1 MRQKIGL
8 ALWHSAWQLGIL
20 AAALECAGTSLSAQT
35 SSVDTATESSKAP
48 IFKSDAREVSIVFRV
63 IGKDNQPVSGLTPA
77 DIQIEDE
84 GILRKITSFQANV
97 AHAQIVILPDVSGSM
112 STVLEPLQGA
122 LSTFADIVSKDFDH
136 EPGDVLLSLVPFG
149 NTATVLIDR
158 TSNPTEF
165 KRAVLRL
172 SPSGSTA
179 LVDSVMAAV
188 LNAFDPKDIPSPPK
202 RVATPDQDD
211 RPIPSRYTRN
221 RPSVHPSGT
230 ERSKFL
236 VLFTDAGENAS
247 AHKWSDIASTMLGRD
262 IVIYSLEFDSG
273 SPDSDFSALSKVTQ
287 QSGGKVYR
295 ARTDNLERLY
305 VEIAHE
311 IRSYYQLTFSATNIE
326 NPRIW
331 RSVHLT
337 TNQPGVTIF
346 ARTGYCPETP
356 CQKADGRF
364 VGGRPKTWN
373 EVLAI
378 SRDPSVI
385 FSVRQRLQDLKL
397 QYTAE
402 TEKIVRNL
410 PTAPLLIEKVWNSD
424 RKRSSESDRPT
435 LLAHRV
441 ENGSRLVGI
450 DAEVCGI
457 TADPETKSLSLPF
470 VTSDPFPASNE
481 QVLTVLDPEIRIARR
496 PGFAPEQSGA
506 AEQAYFQSQAVFY
519 LRDRSGRIPLRI
531 RVQCN
536 RPHFL
541 IGDDLVQF
549 AAQSLEQGLKVRSMN
564 TSQGRLSPPVV
575 KSP

>member
-1 MRQKIGL
+1 
-8 ALWHSAWQLGIL
+8 
-20 AAALECAGTSLSAQT
+20 
-35 SSVDTATESSKAP
+35 
-48 IFKSDAREVSIVFRV
+48 
-63 IGKDNQPVSGLTPA
+63 
-77 DIQIEDE
+77 
-84 GILRKITSFQANV
+84 
-97 AHAQIVILPDVSGSM
+97 
-112 STVLEPLQGA
+112 
-122 LSTFADIVSKDFDH
+122 
-136 EPGDVLLSLVPFG
+136 
-149 NTATVLIDR
+149 
-158 TSNPTEF
+158 
-165 KRAVLRL
+165 
-172 SPSGSTA
+172 
-179 LVDSVMAAV
+179 
-188 LNAFDPKDIPSPPK
+188 
-202 RVATPDQDD
+202 
-211 RPIPSRYTRN
+211 
-221 RPSVHPSGT
+221 
-230 ERSKFL
+230 
-236 VLFTDAGENAS
+236 
-247 AHKWSDIASTMLGRD
+247 
-262 IVIYSLEFDSG
+262 VIYSLEFDSG
-273 SPDSDFSALSKVTQ
+273 SPDSDFSAFSKVPQ

-295 ARTDNLERLY
+295 ARTDNLEGLY
-305 VEIAHE
+305 VGIAHE
-311 IRSYYQLTFSATNIE
+311 IRSYYQLTFSATDIE

-337 TNQPGVTIF
+337 TNQPGTTIF

-402 TEKIVRNL
+402 TERIVRNL

-496 PGFAPEQSGA
+496 PGFAPGQSGA

>member
-1 MRQKIGL
+1 MRQNIRL
-8 ALWHSAWQLGIL
+8 AIWTCTWRLGII
-20 AAALECAGTSLSAQT
+20 ATALGCAGTSLSAQAR
-35 SSVDTATESSKAP
+35 SAGTATEPSKAP
-48 IFKSDAREVSIVFRV
+48 VFKSDVREVTIVFRV
-63 IGKDNQPVSGLTPA
+63 IGQDNQPISGLTPS
-77 DIQIEDE
+77 DIQIEDQ
-84 GILRKITSFQANV
+84 GIVRKITSFKANV
-97 AHAQIVILPDVSGSM
+97 AQAQVVVLPDVSGSM

-122 LSTFADIVSKDFDH
+122 LSTFADMVAKDFDR
-136 EPGDVLLSLVPFG
+136 EPGDILLSLVPFG

-158 TSNPTEF
+158 TSNPMEF
-165 KRAVLRL
+165 KRAVMRL

-179 LVDSVMAAV
+179 LVDSIMAAL
-188 LNAFDPKDIPSPPK
+188 LNAFRPKEVSSPPK
-202 RVATPDQDD
+202 QAATPEQDES
-211 RPIPSRYTRN
+211 PIPSVYRRR
-221 RPSVHPSGT
+221 RPSAGSPGA

-247 AHKWSDIASTMLGRD
+247 AHKWSDIASAMLGRD

-295 ARTDNLERLY
+295 ARTDNLEHLY

-311 IRSYYQLTFSATNIE
+311 IRSYYQLTFSAADIE
-326 NPRIW
+326 NPRTW
-331 RSVHLT
+331 RNVRVS
-337 TNQPGVTIF
+337 TNRPGATIF

-356 CQKADGRF
+356 CQKTDGSF

-385 FSVRQRLQDLKL
+385 FSVRQRLQELKL
-397 QYTAE
+397 EYTAE
-402 TEKIVRNL
+402 TERIVRNL

-424 RKRSSESDRPT
+424 GKRSSERDRPSLFT
-435 LLAHRV
+435 HRV
-441 ENGSRLVGI
+441 ENGNRLVGI

-457 TADPETKSLSLPF
+457 TVDSETKSLSLPF
-470 VTSDPFPASNE
+470 ITSDPFPASSNE
-481 QVLTVLDPEIRIARR
+481 RVLTVLDPEIRIARR
-496 PGFAPEQSGA
+496 PGSAQEPSGA
-506 AEQAYFQSQAVFY
+506 AEQAYFQSQAIFC
-519 LRDRSGRIPLRI
+519 LRDPSGRIPLRI

-549 AAQSLEQGLKVRSMN
+549 AVQSLERGLKVRSLSA
-564 TSQGRLSPPVV
+564 SQGTRVQ
-575 KSP
+575 